1 MLEYSGLATVG
12 LLGPD
17 DNILPLLLTVT
28 FAGVW
33 ADYKSRYHFMSLNEG
48 FIPWFLFP
56 LCILRECSDCALTVF
71 LSCSAA
77 VFIGIT

>member
-1 MLEYSGLATVG
+1 VLEYSGLATVG

-56 LCILRECSDCALTVF
+56 LWSFGRSGFMLNRGTPSELGTEI
-71 LSCSAA
+71 
-77 VFIGIT
+77 